1 MARTLAFEEL
11 KHMTVAELRDI
22 AAGLPQEAVKGYTQ
36 LNKEHLLKVICGAL
50 HIDMHA
56 HHVVVG
62 VNKADIKAQ
71 IRQLKKERDHAID
84 VGNHE
89 ELHVIRRRMH
99 HLKRELHKATV

>member
-22 AAGLPQEAVKGYTQ
+22 ASGMPQETLKGYTQ
-36 LNKEHLLKVICGAL
+36 MNKEHLLRAICTAL

-56 HHVVVG
+56 HHEVVG
-62 VNKADIKAQ
+62 VNKMEIKAQ
-71 IRQLKKERDHAID
+71 IRQLKRTRDEAIEA
-84 VGNHE
+84 GNHE